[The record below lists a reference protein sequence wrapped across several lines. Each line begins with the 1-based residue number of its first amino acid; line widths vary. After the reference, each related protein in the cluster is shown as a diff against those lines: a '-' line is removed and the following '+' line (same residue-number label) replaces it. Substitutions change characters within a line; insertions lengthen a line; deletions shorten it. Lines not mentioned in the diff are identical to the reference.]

1 MALFLVQHGESL
13 PKEQGPERGL
23 SDAGIATVIRIACI
37 AMNQDVV
44 VDRILHSGKARAR
57 QTAEIMAKALPP
69 QVEIRAETGLNPMD
83 DVQAYGAGLNNK
95 DRLMLVGHLPFMARL
110 TSYLVTGSPE
120 TQVCQFQNGGIV
132 CLDQVDAA
140 ENWLIRWML
149 VPRID

>member
-37 AMNQDVV
+37 AMDQNVV
-44 VDRILHSGKARAR
+44 VDRILHSGKERAR

-69 QVEIRAETGLNPMD
+69 RVEMRAETGLNPMD
-83 DVQAYGAGLNNK
+83 DVQAYGAGLDNK
-95 DRLMLVGHLPFMARL
+95 DQLMLVGHLPFMARL
-110 TSYLVTGSPE
+110 TSYLVTGSPD

-132 CLDQVDAA
+132 CLDQTETA

>member
-37 AMNQDVV
+37 AMDQNVV
-44 VDRILHSGKARAR
+44 VDRILHSGKERAR
-57 QTAEIMAKALPP
+57 QTAEIIAKALPP
-69 QVEIRAETGLNPMD
+69 QVEIQAETGLNPMD
-83 DVQAYGAGLNNK
+83 DVRAFAAGLNNK

-110 TSYLVTGSPE
+110 ASYLVTGSAE
-120 TQVCQFQNGGIV
+120 AQVCQFQNGGIV
-132 CLDQVDAA
+132 CLDQVDAT

-149 VPRID
+149 VPRLD